1 MADIIAHPWMQ
12 GQHATEHEVKHEF
25 VIRHQHVNEVKKA
38 EAEAN
43 RLAKEKQST
52 RQGVRAG
59 GKIGGKV
66 YLDIDDG
73 TEESKD
79 PSHKLL

>member
-1 MADIIAHPWMQ
+1 MKQ
-12 GQHATEHEVKHEF
+12 EF
-25 VIRHQHVNEVKKA
+25 LNRHQTVNEVKKA
-38 EAEAN
+38 EAE
-43 RLAKEKQST
+43 RLAKKKQSAK
-52 RQGVRAG
+52 QGVHAG

-79 PSHKLL
+79 PSHKAL

>member
-1 MADIIAHPWMQ
+1 MADIAAHPWMQ
-12 GQHATEHEVKHEF
+12 GQLATEDEVKQEF
-25 VIRHQHVNEVKKA
+25 LIRHQIIKEKKKA

-43 RLAKEKQST
+43 KIAKQNKSFK
-52 RQGVRAG
+52 QGVHAG

-79 PSHKLL
+79 PSHKML